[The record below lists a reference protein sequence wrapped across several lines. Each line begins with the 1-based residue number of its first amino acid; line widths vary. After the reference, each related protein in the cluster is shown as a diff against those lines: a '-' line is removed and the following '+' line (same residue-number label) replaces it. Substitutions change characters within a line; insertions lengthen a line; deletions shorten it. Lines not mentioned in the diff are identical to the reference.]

1 MAKIVRKKRSG
12 GVAGASVESATKAA
26 QAIAQSL
33 AKTRR
38 NNEGISIQVHIGDLY
53 LIGFDEAIDAE
64 EWGARE
70 IASPDG
76 KEGRRSRM
84 TAEER
89 AEAQRKTKRRLTFKK
104 GAVQI
109 TANEDSEPMTRR
121 RIDKAKSPKLRAT
134 IRRRKR

>member
-1 MAKIVRKKRSG
+1 MAKIVRKKGPG
-12 GVAGASVESATKAA
+12 GTAGASVESATKAA

-38 NNEGISIQVHIGDLY
+38 NNEGISVQVHIGDIY

-89 AEAQRKTKRRLTFKK
+89 AEVQRKSKRRLTFKK
-104 GAVQI
+104 GRVHISAS
-109 TANEDSEPMTRR
+109 EDSEPMHRPRANKGRPKAPRR
-121 RIDKAKSPKLRAT
+121 A
-134 IRRRKR
+134 